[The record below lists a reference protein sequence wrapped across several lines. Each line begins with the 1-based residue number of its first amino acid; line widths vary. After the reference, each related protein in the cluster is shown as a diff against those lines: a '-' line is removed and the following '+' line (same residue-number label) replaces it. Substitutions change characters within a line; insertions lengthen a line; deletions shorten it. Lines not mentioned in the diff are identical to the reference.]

1 MHKSFSIQ
9 IPKSHDMWQW
19 CDTICEKGKR
29 LYNFGIYKFRQKW
42 INEHKILSF
51 KELYEEMKTCDDYN
65 CFGQQCISQQ
75 VTRDI
80 QEITQSFTQS
90 LKSYKKSPDSFQSR
104 PKLPKYKDKIKGR
117 FQVCFV
123 LSGTAQPVNKWY
135 KRDRVIKFNGLHKN
149 EIFLPKRLDDKTI
162 KEILIVP
169 NTNCYE
175 IVFNYI
181 EEIETKPNLDI
192 NKVASIDLGLNNL
205 CALTFGEKYKNPL
218 LINGKHLKSINQ
230 YFNKKRSR
238 LQSLLPKNQFS
249 SNQIKRLTR
258 KRNNKI
264 NNELHVISR
273 KIIDKLIDNNIGIL
287 VIGNNKGWK
296 QNTNLGNRNNQNFVS
311 IPYNK
316 LIQQLTYKFEEYGG
330 KIIIQE
336 ESYTSKASFL
346 DLDPIPTYSNNQKC
360 DYTFSGKRV
369 KRGLYKSKNRILLN
383 ADINASYNIMRKA
396 VPDIFIDGIEGVGL
410 HPEWLK

>member
-1 MHKSFSIQ
+1 MYRNRNI
-9 IPKSHDMWQW
+9 
-19 CDTICEKGKR
+19 
-29 LYNFGIYKFRQKW
+29 
-42 INEHKILSF
+42 IN
-51 KELYEEMKTCDDYN
+51 
-65 CFGQQCISQQ
+65 CIS
-75 VTRDI
+75 
-80 QEITQSFTQS
+80 
-90 LKSYKKSPDSFQSR
+90 SR
-104 PKLPKYKDKIKGR
+104 
-117 FQVCFV
+117 
-123 LSGTAQPVNKWY
+123 
-135 KRDRVIKFNGLHKN
+135 
-149 EIFLPKRLDDKTI
+149 E
-162 KEILIVP
+162 
-169 NTNCYE
+169 
-175 IVFNYI
+175 
-181 EEIETKPNLDI
+181 
-192 NKVASIDLGLNNL
+192 KV
-205 CALTFGEKYKNPL
+205 
-218 LINGKHLKSINQ
+218 
-230 YFNKKRSR
+230 
-238 LQSLLPKNQFS
+238 
-249 SNQIKRLTR
+249 
-258 KRNNKI
+258 RNNKI